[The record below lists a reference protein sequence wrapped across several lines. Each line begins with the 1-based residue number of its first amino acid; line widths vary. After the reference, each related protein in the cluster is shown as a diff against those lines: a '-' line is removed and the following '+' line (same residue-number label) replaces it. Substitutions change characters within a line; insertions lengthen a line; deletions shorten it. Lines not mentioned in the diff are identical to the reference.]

1 MLSLLYLLA
10 ETDILLRLSEQN
22 SFRQLGVSGLAR
34 CLCACVSVCMCQK
47 RKRTRASEKK
57 GEKVWNIRRS
67 CSSESLFYLSVSL
80 LIAYL
85 RVSLLSFIQSDESE

>member
-1 MLSLLYLLA
+1 MS
-10 ETDILLRLSEQN
+10 
-22 SFRQLGVSGLAR
+22 V
-34 CLCACVSVCMCQK
+34 CACVYVTEK
-47 RKRTRASEKK
+47 KENASERKK

-85 RVSLLSFIQSDESE
+85 RVSLSFIQSDESE

>member
-57 GEKVWNIRRS
+57 EKKS
-67 CSSESLFYLSVSL
+67 GTLED
-80 LIAYL
+80 
-85 RVSLLSFIQSDESE
+85 RVRPNLSFI